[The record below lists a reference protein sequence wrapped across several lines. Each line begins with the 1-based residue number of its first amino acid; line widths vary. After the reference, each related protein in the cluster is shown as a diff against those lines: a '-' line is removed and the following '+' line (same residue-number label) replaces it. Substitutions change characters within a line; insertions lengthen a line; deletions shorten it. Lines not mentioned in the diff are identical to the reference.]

1 MPGFVLLHHPVHESI
16 TDEEM
21 RSALDAAGIGSSPL
35 IPVRIEPA
43 KLSLAETL
51 HVDWS
56 ELRRTQERLLGERLE
71 PILREH
77 PDYELVYF
85 GLAPVPLAI
94 HLGSVVD
101 RWRRGRVF
109 QRHHKTH
116 AWTWAEDSSS
126 PAVDVTTAGL
136 PQDVVRSNDDVIIRV
151 SVTARVDPAETL
163 KVVALPSAEI
173 DISVPSPGE
182 DILRTARDLDAVAD
196 LMKAA
201 LDRLK
206 THRPNARHLHLFAAV
221 PAGLA
226 FRLGTLVSSTQ
237 HHRVQT
243 YQYFHTAE
251 PRQRR
256 AVLLRDDGPRRALVT
271 DDDRAA
277 AQKVR
282 EAWAADLARVKG
294 FAASLKTLA
303 KRCPDDR
310 WFELLEISPDPWAG
324 AWSGLAAFHNTVMA
338 VARLH
343 ASTSVVEGG
352 FGYEQ
357 AKDAWLVGDDL
368 VAAIQRRLQS
378 HDEQAR
384 AGRMLFFH
392 EALHIASHRLT
403 EATAPAIRRFPKVLE
418 AVDYEADVWSMLHEL
433 AFTRHFHPGDGR
445 SVREVFLEIAKAGVE
460 TMWAFDDALD
470 EPDRMEIRRVN
481 RYLIWYWQ
489 MLRLERCT
497 ALDEIATVLSRK
509 PLIELAGPRVYVD
522 ADRVFYDLRAP
533 WATDL
538 ELAAQLDDN
547 RIVRH
552 GRAAATN
559 PELLLEGLRQRDG
572 DKVRSV
578 LKGIVDQEIAR

>member
-1 MPGFVLLHHPVHESI
+1 MPGFVLLHHPVHEAI

-21 RSALDAAGIGSSPL
+21 RSALEAAGFPGTAA
-35 IPVRIEPA
+35 IPVKIEPA
-43 KLSLAETL
+43 RLSLAEML
-51 HVDWS
+51 HVDWG
-56 ELRRTQERLLGERLE
+56 ELRRAQECLLSERLE
-71 PILREH
+71 PVIREH
-77 PDYELVYF
+77 PDYDLAYF

-101 RWRRGRVF
+101 RWRRARVF

-116 AWTWAEDSSS
+116 AWSWAEDSAS
-126 PAVDVTTAGL
+126 ATVDVTIAGL

-163 KVVALPSAEI
+163 RVVELPSAEI
-173 DISVPSPGE
+173 DIGVPSPSE
-182 DILRTARDLDAVAD
+182 DVLRSARDLDAVAD
-196 LMKAA
+196 VVKAA

-206 THRPNARHLHLFAAV
+206 THRPNARHVHLFAAV

-256 AVLLRDDGPRRALVT
+256 AVLLRDDGPRRATLT
-271 DDDRAA
+271 DDERAA
-277 AQKVR
+277 AQTVR
-282 EAWAADLARVKG
+282 EAWAEDLTRVKG
-294 FAASLKTLA
+294 FAASIATFARK
-303 KRCPDDR
+303 CPDDR
-310 WFELLEISPDPWAG
+310 WFELLEMSPGPWTG
-324 AWSGLAAFHNTVMA
+324 AWLGLAAFHNTVMA

-343 ASTSVVEGG
+343 ASAGVVEGG
-352 FGYEQ
+352 FRYEQ
-357 AKDAWLVGDDL
+357 PKDAWLVDDDL
-368 VAAIQRRLQS
+368 VAAIRRRLQS
-378 HDEQAR
+378 YEEQSR

-403 EATAPAIRRFPKVLE
+403 EATAPAIRRFPKILE

-445 SVREVFLEIAKAGVE
+445 SVREVFLDIAKTAVE

-470 EPDRMEIRRVN
+470 ELNRMEIRRVN

-489 MLRLERCT
+489 TLRLERCT
-497 ALDEIATVLSRK
+497 ALDEIARVLSRK

-578 LKGIVDQEIAR
+578 LKAIIDQEIAR